1 MKKLYI
7 LCVCALFS
15 TTIFAQL
22 PPAITACKKGDSTII
37 TFDLSK
43 NCRKADGQL
52 AAMDTLGKRTQIGFH
67 SGPNEW
73 TSNGVDWDNAK
84 AVRANRISGTGR
96 TSKFEVRLPTLA
108 TYYNLTTPAITQ
120 IKFVFNDGPGST
132 KTWDHSGKDSTS
144 TGDCQDFKLPVT
156 SLATCTAASQ
166 DLRSEMS
173 VRTSP
178 NPFKDVT
185 YITFDNAAGKNFSLS
200 ISDITGRV
208 VRNINNITTD
218 FVEIKRENLAT
229 GVYFAVLRDAG
240 GKFLTEK
247 LVVQ

>member
-7 LCVCALFS
+7 LFAFVLFS
-15 TTIFAQL
+15 TIVSNAQV
-22 PPAITACKKGDSTII
+22 DI
-37 TFDLSK
+37 TFRVTLKGTGKKLS
-43 NCRKADGQL
+43 ADGLRVTGGLESPDQINWNPGAAKVMVLTGTVADSVYTIKLKVPRPADGKINYKFINGKDWGDGAGGTTEDERGLTATCSEGNDKNRFYTIAAGATAVTLPVYKFNTCDIVTL
-52 AAMDTLGKRTQIGFH
+52 AAT
-67 SGPNEW
+67 
-73 TSNGVDWDNAK
+73 
-84 AVRANRISGTGR
+84 
-96 TSKFEVRLPTLA
+96 
-108 TYYNLTTPAITQ
+108 
-120 IKFVFNDGPGST
+120 
-132 KTWDHSGKDSTS
+132 
-144 TGDCQDFKLPVT
+144 
-156 SLATCTAASQ
+156 Q
-166 DLRSEMS
+166 DLRNELS
-173 VRTSP
+173 VSTSP

-229 GVYFAVLRDAG
+229 GVYFAVLRDAS